1 MNPSSSHKLYD
12 LEKDLGEANGVSA
25 DPSEVLAKMQGL
37 AEAMRGRLGDDFQKV
52 KGTERRKAGKL

>member
-25 DPSEVLAKMQGL
+25 DPSEVLAKMQGFF
-37 AEAMRGRLGDDFQKV
+37 EGIETVSKTVNPTTSRS
-52 KGTERRKAGKL
+52 